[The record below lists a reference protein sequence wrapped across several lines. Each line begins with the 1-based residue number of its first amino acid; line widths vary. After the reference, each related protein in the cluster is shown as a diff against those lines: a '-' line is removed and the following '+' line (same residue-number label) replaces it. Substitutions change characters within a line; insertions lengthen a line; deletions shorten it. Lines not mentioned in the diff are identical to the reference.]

1 MPVKLDLGFM
11 TFDLHEIPA
20 YARRAEELGVGALWS
35 AETKHDP
42 FLPLAVAAS
51 NTSRIQLGTAI
62 AVAFPRSPMIL
73 AHTAWDL
80 QKASGG
86 RFVLGLGTQVKAHN
100 LRRFSVA
107 WEPPGP
113 RLREVVL
120 AVRAIW
126 DCWQTGAPL
135 AFRGQSYRFDLM
147 TPFFNPGPIEH
158 PRIPIY
164 IAAVNPYMAQM
175 AGEICD
181 GLHVHSFHSPKYLRE
196 VIRPAVEVGLAKA
209 GRSPKDFTFR
219 ASTMVVVG
227 DDAEEL
233 ERNKR
238 AVKQQIAFYA
248 STRTYQAVL
257 AVHGLDHLVPRLHAK
272 SLEGDWQSMA
282 DLISDETLDH
292 FAVTATWET
301 LGAKLRERYD
311 GLCDRTQLY
320 PAFQPS
326 LDDPRLQ
333 ALIKEMNQAAA

>member
-1 MPVKLDLGFM
+1 MALKLDVGFM
-11 TFDLHEIPA
+11 TFDLREIPA

-42 FLPLAVAAS
+42 FLPLAVAAA
-51 NTSRIQLGTAI
+51 NTRSVQLGTAI

-100 LRRFSVA
+100 ERRFSLT

-113 RLREVVL
+113 RLREVVQAL
-120 AVRAIW
+120 RAIW
-126 DCWQTGAPL
+126 ACWQDGAPL
-135 AFRGQSYRFDLM
+135 AFHGQFYRFDLM
-147 TPFFNPGPIEH
+147 SPFFNPGPIEH

-175 AGEICD
+175 AGEICE

-196 VIRPAVEVGLAKA
+196 VIHPAVEAGLRKS
-209 GRSPKDFTFR
+209 GRSRKDFTFR

-227 DDAEEL
+227 RDVEEL
-233 ERNKR
+233 ERSRR

-248 STRTYQAVL
+248 STRTYQTVL
-257 AVHGLDHLVPRLHAK
+257 AVHGLDHLVPQLHAK
-272 SLEGDWQSMA
+272 SLEGDWEGMA

-301 LGAKLRERYD
+301 LASALRARYE
-311 GLCDRTQLY
+311 GICDRTQLY

-333 ALIKEMNQAAA
+333 ALIREMNSY

>member
-1 MPVKLDLGFM
+1 MSLKLDLGFM
-11 TFDLHEIPA
+11 TQDLREIPT

-42 FLPLAVAAS
+42 FLPLAVAAA
-51 NTSRIQLGTAI
+51 NTTRVQLGTAI
-62 AVAFPRSPMIL
+62 AVAFPRSPMIM

-80 QKASGG
+80 QKVSGG

-100 LRRFSVA
+100 ERRFSLT

-113 RLREVVL
+113 RLREVIQAL
-120 AVRAIW
+120 RAIW
-126 DCWQTGAPL
+126 ESWQNGIPL
-135 AFRGQSYRFDLM
+135 NFRGKSYRFDLM

-158 PRIPIY
+158 PHVPVY
-164 IAAVNPYMAQM
+164 MAAVNPWMARM

-181 GLHVHSFHSPKYLRE
+181 GLHVHSFHTPKYLRD
-196 VIRPAVEVGLAKA
+196 IIHPAVEDGLRIS
-209 GRSPKDFTFR
+209 GRTRKSFVFR
-219 ASTMVVVG
+219 ASTMVVLG
-227 DDAEEL
+227 DTSEEL
-233 ERNKR
+233 ARNR
-238 AVKQQIAFYA
+238 QAVKQQIAFYA

-257 AVHGLDHLVPRLHAK
+257 AVHGLDHLVPQLHAR
-272 SLEGDWQSMA
+272 SLAGDWKGMA

-292 FAVTATWET
+292 VAVTGTWET
-301 LGAKLRERYD
+301 VGTKLRERYA

-333 ALIKEMNQAAA
+333 ALMREMNG